1 MEEHRTTAGQGL
13 GIAGLVLGI
22 LAIPVGIL
30 PCTFYLGIV
39 FGVVGIVLSIVAL
52 TQATRGYGPRNLII
66 AALVCSII
74 GLTFATVMG
83 FALTRNGVRFV
94 KEIIEDRGIVR
105 DPLEEIGRDTRD
117 MLNDLENDTSNW
129 SNPSSE
135 DFKRLTD
142 TLKKLEGE
150 PVHP

>member
-30 PCTFYLGIV
+30 PCTFYLGIL

-94 KEIIEDRGIVR
+94 KEIMEDRGIVR

-117 MLNDLENDTSNW
+117 MLNDMENDTANW

-150 PVHP
+150 PGHP

>member
-22 LAIPVGIL
+22 LAIPVGIM

-52 TQATRGYGPRNLII
+52 TQANRGYGPRNLII
-66 AALVCSII
+66 AALVCSVI
-74 GLTFATVMG
+74 GLTFATVVG

-94 KEIIEDRGIVR
+94 KEIIDDRGIVR
-105 DPLEEIGRDTRD
+105 DPLQEIGRDTRD
-117 MLNDLENDTSNW
+117 MLNDMENDTANW

-150 PVHP
+150 SVHP